1 MALHRHRLSAKCYI
15 RSLITFLKTVIT
27 IAYQWLLPIVIPQIA
42 LIISQIFTEKK
53 PKENA

>member
-1 MALHRHRLSAKCYI
+1 MFKPFRE
-15 RSLITFLKTVIT
+15 
-27 IAYQWLLPIVIPQIA
+27 LLIVIVQIA